1 MCWMILHSNLVLRL
15 LNIARS
21 SWKPCSWNVNANT
34 AMEAI
39 IVDRITM
46 RENPCKDFNR
56 MFVVTLSSE
65 RHANFTMSS
74 KILTM
79 SMYEMTLTEF
89 LYRKWSIFIAGK
101 VIPLRVYQECECGW
115 GIAEILFVYR
125 CIFFSVFIYT
135 VVILGGYLLIYASNF
150 LVDDKWQAI
159 FFTGLS

>member
-1 MCWMILHSNLVLRL
+1 MSLHSNLVLRL

-46 RENPCKDFNR
+46 RENPCKYFKR
-56 MFVVTLSSE
+56 MFVITLSSE

-74 KILTM
+74 KSLTM

-89 LYRKWSIFIAGK
+89 LYRKWSIFIAGIL
-101 VIPLRVYQECECGW
+101 IPLRVYEECECSW
-115 GIAEILFVYR
+115 GAAGSGDSFCVSLY
-125 CIFFSVFIYT
+125 IFFCVYLYGCNIGWIF
-135 VVILGGYLLIYASNF
+135 VNLRLKFLGR
-150 LVDDKWQAI
+150 W
-159 FFTGLS
+159 